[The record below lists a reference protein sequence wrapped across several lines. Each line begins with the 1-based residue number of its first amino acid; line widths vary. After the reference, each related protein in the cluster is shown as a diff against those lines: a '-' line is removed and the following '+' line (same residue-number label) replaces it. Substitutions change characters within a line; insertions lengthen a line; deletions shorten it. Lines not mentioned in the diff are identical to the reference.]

1 MRLPC
6 ERVVN
11 EVLPAVRSLIAKDLQ
26 DKGYSQTEIA
36 DLLHI
41 TQPAVSQYLSASRG
55 KNVAYIEED
64 AEASRRLEDLIDAI
78 TDRQSEEELSRMLH
92 DVCVAII
99 DGECDTTCSY

>member
-26 DKGYSQTEIA
+26 EKGYSQTEIA

-41 TQPAVSQYLSASRG
+41 TQPAVSQYLNKSRG
-55 KNVAYIEED
+55 KHIRQIESDDAAVEQLNELVA
-64 AEASRRLEDLIDAI
+64 AV
-78 TDRQSEEELSRMLH
+78 TDRRPEDELSQMLH
-92 DVCVAII
+92 DLCVTVI
-99 DGECDTTCSY
+99 DTDCEKRLH